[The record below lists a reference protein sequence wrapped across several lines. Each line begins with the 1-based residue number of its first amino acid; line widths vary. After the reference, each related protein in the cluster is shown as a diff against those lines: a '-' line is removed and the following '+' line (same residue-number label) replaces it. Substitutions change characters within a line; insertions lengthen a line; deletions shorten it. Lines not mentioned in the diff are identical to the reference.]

1 MDKFA
6 GDKMQEMR
14 LAAELEQVKRENSS
28 LKQSLYSLQSD
39 VFGAR
44 LAAKYLDKELAGR
57 FVVTTNMFR
66 AQICFLLDCCHT
78 MIEERKIRFRI
89 KQAIFLA
96 QQKLSTFD
104 LAFEICFK
112 EMQLWPVNITRHTK
126 H

>member
-6 GDKMQEMR
+6 GDKMREMR

-57 FVVTTNMFR
+57 LVFIFR
-66 AQICFLLDCCHT
+66 SNHC
-78 MIEERKIRFRI
+78 
-89 KQAIFLA
+89 
-96 QQKLSTFD
+96 
-104 LAFEICFK
+104 
-112 EMQLWPVNITRHTK
+112 
-126 H
+126 